1 MFLKAGC
8 PHSAPSSGPGM
19 EDVSLVAHRT
29 GCTKQWGQEEE
40 GGLRRASGGHSGAG
54 EEQEAW
60 GAAFPP
66 REI

>member
-40 GGLRRASGGHSGAG
+40 RGAKKGFWGPLGGR
-54 EEQEAW
+54 
-60 GAAFPP
+60 
-66 REI
+66 

>member
-40 GGLRRASGGHSGAG
+40 RGAEKGFWGPLGGRGGAGGLGCCLPS
-54 EEQEAW
+54 
-60 GAAFPP
+60 
-66 REI
+66 